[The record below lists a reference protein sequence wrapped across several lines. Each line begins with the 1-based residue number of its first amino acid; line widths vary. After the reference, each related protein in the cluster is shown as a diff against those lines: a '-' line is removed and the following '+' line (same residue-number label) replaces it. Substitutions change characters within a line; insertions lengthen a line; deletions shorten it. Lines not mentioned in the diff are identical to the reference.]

1 MNSPRKMIN
10 QEVYLT
16 KNEST
21 ILYLRHHPIFAA
33 ETLFNIKLNWI
44 QRLALWSIWNKS
56 FGMLVWGRRN
66 GKTYIGA
73 IASILLCMLYPGEHV
88 LIVAPGKKQVDFI
101 FLNELIPLYQRSSY
115 FRACVKNKIVV
126 TNAYNRIVFTNGS
139 RVEAFPVGSDG
150 GKARGSSASF
160 LWIDEFAQMSESVV
174 NMVFKPMLAVKH
186 KNRFNRYLVTSS
198 AFYRWNHLFTLFQFY
213 KIKAITDPK
222 HYFVYN
228 FNYTHLLK
236 SKHLPVDFDM
246 NIVREQKET
255 MTESE
260 FAMEWLACVKPD
272 TLISTKDGMK
282 EIRDIS
288 VGEEVLTHTGNY
300 KKVTKVFKR
309 EVNEEVVVI
318 DIKNPGCESLVITKN
333 HKVYIWNNKKNYFEW
348 KEAGKLKV
356 DNILIYPASNQIKI
370 NNGLALTDNCYAEYR
385 IRDIYNIEYFG
396 YVYNLAVEEDN
407 SYIANYITVHNCFP
421 TDIEGFFSSQLIEN
435 STPRPPDK
443 EPVELELIG
452 DNKSDY
458 YIGIDVGR
466 MEGGSNFSISVI
478 KVNKNVGRL
487 VNVITA
493 NGATFQVMAEMIRR
507 KFADFNPRKM
517 MLDAGG
523 GGTTIRDLLREKWD
537 DYVSHKAMAPIITAD
552 DTIKGYRVLEMVN
565 ITDEI
570 HNQLHMNLKSE
581 MEHGR
586 FLLPINLYRDVNKD
600 MERVGNE
607 IIAFKTEMQVMTAKP
622 KGKYLRFEVPN
633 KFRTDRVMSTALC
646 MEGYLQVCRNYS
658 DGDDD
663 LPVGRWINK

>member
-260 FAMEWLACVKPD
+260 FAMEWESCVKPN
-272 TLISTKDGMK
+272 TLISTKDGIK
-282 EIRDIS
+282 EIKDIS
-288 VGEEVLTHTGNY
+288 IGEQVLTHTGSY

-309 EVNEEVVVI
+309 KVNEEI
-318 DIKNPGCESLVITKN
+318 IGIKPYYFNDLFITKN
-333 HKVYIWNNKKNYFEW
+333 HRLLVYDKNGFLEW
-348 KEAGKLKV
+348 KLSKDIDKFDFLV
-356 DNILIYPASNQIKI
+356 YPKNK
-370 NNGLALTDNCYAEYR
+370 NNGCYLFDLTKHVKNLNTQNFNDKE
-385 IRDIYNIEYFG
+385 
-396 YVYNLAVEEDN
+396 YVY
-407 SYIANYITVHNCFP
+407 P
-421 TDIEGFFSSQLIEN
+421 KWSSKKEIVN
-435 STPRPPDK
+435 RYVKKVMDK
-443 EPVELELIG
+443 YKE
-452 DNKSDY
+452 S
-458 YIGIDVGR
+458 
-466 MEGGSNFSISVI
+466 
-478 KVNKNVGRL
+478 
-487 VNVITA
+487 
-493 NGATFQVMAEMIRR
+493 
-507 KFADFNPRKM
+507 
-517 MLDAGG
+517 
-523 GGTTIRDLLREKWD
+523 
-537 DYVSHKAMAPIITAD
+537 
-552 DTIKGYRVLEMVN
+552 
-565 ITDEI
+565 
-570 HNQLHMNLKSE
+570 
-581 MEHGR
+581 
-586 FLLPINLYRDVNKD
+586 NLYKSSV
-600 MERVGNE
+600 
-607 IIAFKTEMQVMTAKP
+607 P
-622 KGKYLRFEVPN
+622 RF
-633 KFRTDRVMSTALC
+633 
-646 MEGYLQVCRNYS
+646 
-658 DGDDD
+658 
-663 LPVGRWINK
+663 IN